1 MNKKIINWGILGCA
15 GIADGR
21 VIPGL
26 LQASGANLYAIASRS
41 NSDKLKH
48 FQNKFKPEVVYS
60 SYEELLADPKVEAVY
75 IPLPNGLHYEWVLKA
90 AAMKKHILCEKPLG
104 VSKLQVKLMQAACD
118 ANGVYLMEAF
128 AYRQS
133 PLTMKVKSL
142 LDSGILGQLKF
153 IESYYGYYLENEADV
168 RFSEALYGGATY
180 DVGCYNLNLIR
191 YLAGSEPL
199 KINAIGKISDKHG
212 VDEGSSILMEF
223 KDDLEAFAYCS
234 LAISPSCQY
243 TVIGEKGVLK
253 VPTEFNSKG
262 TAKIIISTA
271 EKTEEI
277 VIECPDN
284 YMLEI
289 EQFNRVIW
297 GEENPLITFEDSL
310 GNAIVIDESLNQIFG
325 RKR

>member
-1 MNKKIINWGILGCA
+1 MQKKIINWGILGCA
-15 GIADGR
+15 GIAEGR

-26 LQASGANLYAIASRS
+26 LQASGAKLYAISSRG
-41 NSDKLKH
+41 NNDKLKR
-48 FQNKFKPEVVYS
+48 FQDKFKPEIAYS
-60 SYEELLADPKVEAVY
+60 SYEELLADPKVDAVY

-104 VSKLQVKLMQAACD
+104 VSKLQVKQMQAACD
-118 ANGVYLMEAF
+118 ANGVFLMEAF

-133 PLTMKVKSL
+133 PLTKKVKSL
-142 LDSGILGQLKF
+142 IESGILGKVKF
-153 IESYYGYYLENEADV
+153 IESCYGYYLDNENDV
-168 RFSEALYGGATY
+168 RFSEVLYGGATY

-199 KINAIGKISDKHG
+199 KINAVGKISDKHG

-243 TVIGEKGVLK
+243 TVIGDKGVLK

-262 TAKIIISTA
+262 AAKITITTA

-277 VIECPDN
+277 IIECPDN

-289 EQFNRVIW
+289 EQFNRVIR

-310 GNAIVIDESLNQIFG
+310 GNAAVIDESLNQIFG

>member
-1 MNKKIINWGILGCA
+1 MEKKIINWGILGCA
-15 GIADGR
+15 GIAEGR

-26 LQASGANLYAIASRS
+26 LLAPGARLYAISSRG

-48 FQNKFKPEVVYS
+48 FQDKFKPEIAYS

-104 VSKLQVKLMQAACD
+104 VSKLQVKQMQAACD

-133 PLTMKVKSL
+133 PLTKKVKSL
-142 LDSGILGQLKF
+142 IESGILGKVKF
-153 IESYYGYYLENEADV
+153 IESYFGYYLDNEDDV
-168 RFSEALYGGATY
+168 RFNEALYGGATY

-199 KINAIGKISDKHG
+199 KINAVGKISEKHG
-212 VDEGSSILMEF
+212 VDEGSGILMEF
-223 KDDLEAFAYCS
+223 KDDLEAFSYCS
-234 LAISPSCQY
+234 LAVSPSCQY
-243 TVIGEKGVLK
+243 TVIGDKGVLK

-262 TAKIIISTA
+262 AAKIIITTA

-277 VIECPDN
+277 IVDCPDN
-284 YMLEI
+284 YMLEV
-289 EQFNRVIW
+289 EQFNRVIM
-297 GEENPLITFEDSL
+297 GKENPLITLEDSL
-310 GNAIVIDESLNQIFG
+310 GNATVIDESLNQIFG

>member
-1 MNKKIINWGILGCA
+1 MKKKVINWGILGCA

-26 LQASGANLYAIASRS
+26 LQASGAKLYAIASRG

-48 FQNKFKPEVVYS
+48 FQNKFNPEVVYS

-199 KINAIGKISDKHG
+199 KINAVGKISDKYG

-277 VIECPDN
+277 IIECPDN

-289 EQFNRVIW
+289 EHFNRVIW

-310 GNAIVIDESLNQIFG
+310 GNAIVIDESLNQVFG
-325 RKR
+325 RKG

>member
-1 MNKKIINWGILGCA
+1 MEKKIINWGILGCA

-26 LQASGANLYAIASRS
+26 LQASRAKLYAISSRG
-41 NSDKLKH
+41 NSDKLKR
-48 FQNKFKPEVVYS
+48 FKDKFKPEATYS

-104 VSKLQVKLMQAACD
+104 VSILQIKQMQAACD
-118 ANGVYLMEAF
+118 ANGVHLMEAF
-128 AYRQS
+128 AYRHS
-133 PLTMKVKSL
+133 PLTKKVKSL
-142 LDSGILGQLKF
+142 LDSGIIGKVKF
-153 IESYYGYYLENEADV
+153 IESYFGYFLENEDDV
-168 RFSEALYGGATY
+168 RFSETLYGGATY

-199 KINAIGKISDKHG
+199 KISAVGKVSNKYG

-223 KDDLEAFAYCS
+223 KDELSAFAYCS
-234 LAISPSCQY
+234 LAIAPSCQY
-243 TVIGEKGVLK
+243 TVIGDKGVLK

-262 TAKIIISTA
+262 TARIIITVS

-277 VIECPDN
+277 IIECPDN

-297 GEENPLITFEDSL
+297 GEEDPLITFEDSL
-310 GNAIVIDESLNQIFG
+310 GNAVVIDESLNQVFG